1 MTHCCPVEHCSVPVP
16 RGVYMCAR
24 HWRMVPRPLQAAVY
38 DSYRRTPGI
47 SDNHRE
53 ALRIVNATEASRGA
67 LGLPAGMYALTVWQP
82 WATLI
87 IAGAKPFEFRRW
99 AFTDRPALRRLVG
112 QEIVVHAGARKPKPG
127 ELLDVLDRIQ
137 EGESALDATIATP
150 IVQDTLAAVETKRPL
165 PIPLGAA
172 IGTVTLGAPRSV
184 IDLFADK
191 VADSDRLDQHMYGW
205 PVSNPKPFPQPVPAV
220 GAQGFWRYS

>member
-1 MTHCCPVEHCSVPVP
+1 MTHRCPVDHCSSMVS

-38 DSYRRTPGI
+38 DSYRRQPGI
-47 SDNHRE
+47 SDNHCE

-67 LGLPAGMYALTVWQP
+67 LCLPAGMKALTVWQP

-87 IAGAKPFEFRRW
+87 IAGAKRYEFRRW
-99 AFTDRPALRRLVG
+99 AFTDRPGLRRLVG
-112 QEIVVHAGARKPKPG
+112 QEIVIHAGARPPKAH
-127 ELLDVLDRIQ
+127 ELRDVLDRIE
-137 EGESALDATIATP
+137 EGESALEASIATP
-150 IVQDTLAAVETKRPL
+150 IVLDTLTALEAKKPL
-165 PIPLGAA
+165 PIPLASA
-172 IGTVTLGAPRSV
+172 LGTVTLGEPRSV

-205 PVSNPKPFPQPVPAV
+205 PVSAPKPFSQPVPAV
-220 GAQGFWRYS
+220 GAQGFWSWS